1 MRFGNHKSRSI
12 KVDTGGW
19 RRTFIYCG
27 DALGDCLFTERNSP
41 NEGIPALLVDE
52 EIYRLL
58 PALLISTVDKFADMP
73 WRGEVQMLFGKVNKF
88 CERHGFRSPEIDD
101 ADSHQKQGNLPP
113 AKSYEQ
119 MQLRPPDLI
128 IQDELHLISG
138 PLGTMV
144 GLYET
149 AVDQLCTWQVGST
162 IVRPKVIASTATIKQ
177 ASDQI
182 HRLFLRRA
190 NIFPPNG
197 LDVNNNFF
205 AVQREPDEKSPG
217 RIYLGIC
224 APGRRLKGI
233 AHQKLCRAARR
244 SAASF

>member
-1 MRFGNHKSRSI
+1 MWVGSKTTPNKTEQSAESIRQAHGDYNPGSSSVGSPHQLTNCPWCGSEINKSRNI
-12 KVDTGGW
+12 KVDTGGL

-27 DALGDCLFTERNSP
+27 DALGDCLFTEKKSP

-101 ADSHQKQGNLPP
+101 ADSHQRQGNLPP

-119 MQLRPPDLI
+119 MPLRPPDLI

-149 AVDQLCTWQVGST
+149 AIDQLCTWQVGGKSGASESYRFDGDDQTGFRPNSQT
-162 IVRPKVIASTATIKQ
+162 ISAPRQHLSAERS
-177 ASDQI
+177 
-182 HRLFLRRA
+182 
-190 NIFPPNG
+190 
-197 LDVNNNFF
+197 
-205 AVQREPDEKSPG
+205 G
-217 RIYLGIC
+217 R
-224 APGRRLKGI
+224 K
-233 AHQKLCRAARR
+233 
-244 SAASF
+244 